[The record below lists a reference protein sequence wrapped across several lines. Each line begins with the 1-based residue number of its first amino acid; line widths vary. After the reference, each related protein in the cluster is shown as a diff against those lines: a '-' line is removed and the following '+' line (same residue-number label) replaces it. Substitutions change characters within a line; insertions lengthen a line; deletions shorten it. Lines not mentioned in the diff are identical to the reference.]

1 MKLRYRQVL
10 TGALGSWHAFSFNTG
25 KRNIVGKRVIHKS
38 IKDFVFL
45 MAAQSGISVEQAS
58 MTLKSI
64 MSYMQQHPT
73 HPLQR
78 AIAAIFGSDKRNDD
92 ALMN

>member
-1 MKLRYRQVL
+1 MTVNII
-10 TGALGSWHAFSFNTG
+10 TGFSALACFFFYSIKQPKVS
-25 KRNIVGKRVIHKS
+25 KRVIHKS
-38 IKDFVFL
+38 IKDFVYL

-78 AIAAIFGSDKRNDD
+78 AISALFGGSKSNDE

>member
-1 MKLRYRQVL
+1 
-10 TGALGSWHAFSFNTG
+10 
-25 KRNIVGKRVIHKS
+25 
-38 IKDFVFL
+38 

-58 MTLKSI
+58 ITLKSI

-78 AIAAIFGSDKRNDD
+78 AISAIFGSKKNNDE
-92 ALMN
+92 AILN

>member
-1 MKLRYRQVL
+1 
-10 TGALGSWHAFSFNTG
+10 
-25 KRNIVGKRVIHKS
+25 
-38 IKDFVFL
+38 

-78 AIAAIFGSDKRNDD
+78 AIAALFGSRKNNDD

>member
-1 MKLRYRQVL
+1 
-10 TGALGSWHAFSFNTG
+10 
-25 KRNIVGKRVIHKS
+25 
-38 IKDFVFL
+38 

-58 MTLKSI
+58 ITLKSI

-78 AIAAIFGSDKRNDD
+78 AIAALFGTKKNDD
-92 ALMN
+92 EAILN

>member
-1 MKLRYRQVL
+1 M
-10 TGALGSWHAFSFNTG
+10 
-25 KRNIVGKRVIHKS
+25 
-38 IKDFVFL
+38 DFVYL

-58 MTLKSI
+58 ITLKSI
-64 MSYMQQHPT
+64 MSYMQHHPA

-78 AIAAIFGSDKRNDD
+78 AITALFGSRKSSDD

>member
-1 MKLRYRQVL
+1 MRK
-10 TGALGSWHAFSFNTG
+10 ALACFFFYNS
-25 KRNIVGKRVIHKS
+25 KRNKVSKRVIHKS
-38 IKDFVFL
+38 IKDFVYL

-78 AIAAIFGSDKRNDD
+78 AIAALFGSKKNDSD

>member
-1 MKLRYRQVL
+1 M
-10 TGALGSWHAFSFNTG
+10 S
-25 KRNIVGKRVIHKS
+25 KRVIHKS
-38 IKDFVFL
+38 IKDFVYL

-58 MTLKSI
+58 ITLKSI

-78 AIAAIFGSDKRNDD
+78 AIAAIFGTKKNDD
-92 ALMN
+92 EALLN

>member
-1 MKLRYRQVL
+1 M
-10 TGALGSWHAFSFNTG
+10 G
-25 KRNIVGKRVIHKS
+25 KRIIHKS
-38 IKDFVFL
+38 VKDFIYL

-58 MTLKSI
+58 ITLKSI

-78 AIAAIFGSDKRNDD
+78 AISAIFGSKKNNDE
-92 ALMN
+92 AILN

>member
-1 MKLRYRQVL
+1 M
-10 TGALGSWHAFSFNTG
+10 G
-25 KRNIVGKRVIHKS
+25 KEKVSKRVIHKS
-38 IKDFVFL
+38 IKDFVYL

-78 AIAAIFGSDKRNDD
+78 AIAALFGNKESSDD